1 MVLGLV
7 MGMGVASSRRSHIIV
22 YHYVSDIM
30 VLGLVMGMG
39 VASSRRS
46 HIIVYL

>member
-22 YHYVSDIM
+22 YYYVSDIM